1 MMDGRQVSARRAAR
15 PHQSVEGNVEKKKG
29 TNRPG
34 ENLESEDL
42 SLEDLSEPSLD
53 SESADNVRG
62 GATGTLLSSSG
73 TKGESTDKKHASEII
88 IE

>member
-1 MMDGRQVSARRAAR
+1 M
-15 PHQSVEGNVEKKKG
+15 EKKKG

-53 SESADNVRG
+53 ADSAEGVRG
-62 GATGTLLSSSG
+62 GATSRQRLQGVE
-73 TKGESTDKKHASEII
+73 GESTDKGHEGEIEI
-88 IE
+88 